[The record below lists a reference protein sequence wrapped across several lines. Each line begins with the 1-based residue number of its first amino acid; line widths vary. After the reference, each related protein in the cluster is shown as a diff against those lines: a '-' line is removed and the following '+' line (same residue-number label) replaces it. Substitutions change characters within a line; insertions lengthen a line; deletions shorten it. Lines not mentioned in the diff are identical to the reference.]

1 MDPERT
7 PRRKYTHLTRTGMD
21 SETARSRGETRQT
34 GTDATPWLEWIASG
48 VGLVL
53 ALGTL
58 GAIAA
63 EMLSGERP
71 IPTVIVDSD
80 GVVETPAGF
89 VALIRARNP
98 ADATAAKVE
107 IEGELRQG
115 DDLLETS
122 RIEFDYV
129 PARSE
134 RRGGLYFKHDPRHY
148 RLETRALGYSEP

>member
-7 PRRKYTHLTRTGMD
+7 PRRQEPHPTRTGMN
-21 SETARSRGETRQT
+21 SETARSRGEARQA
-34 GTDATPWLEWIASG
+34 GADATPWLEWIASG
-48 VGLVL
+48 IGLVL

-58 GAIAA
+58 GVIAA
-63 EMLSGERP
+63 EMLTGGRP
-71 IPTVIVDSD
+71 IPAVIVHLD

-89 VALIRARNP
+89 VALVTARNP

-115 DDLLETS
+115 DDVLETS
-122 RIEFDYV
+122 RIQFDYV

-134 RRGGLYFKHDPRHY
+134 RRGGLYFRHDPRQY
-148 RLETRALGYSEP
+148 RLEARALGYSEP

>member
-1 MDPERT
+1 
-7 PRRKYTHLTRTGMD
+7 MD
-21 SETARSRGETRQT
+21 SETARKQGEARTA
-34 GTDATPWLEWIASG
+34 GGDATPWLEWIASG
-48 VGLVL
+48 IGLIL

-58 GAIAA
+58 GTITV
-63 EMLSGERP
+63 EMLSGGRP
-71 IPTVIVDSD
+71 IPSVVVDMD

-98 ADATAAKVE
+98 ANATAAKVE

-122 RIEFDYV
+122 RVEFDYV

-134 RRGGLYFKHDPRHY
+134 RRGGLYFKHDPRQY
-148 RLETRALGYSEP
+148 RLEARALGYSEP